1 MFKFNFA
8 PEDKNENEKEE
19 IEQEIICEPL
29 KFHNLQ
35 ISELSTKKIGKTEN
49 FERIGELE
57 YFLESDVISDLED
70 GIYEGGNVLWE
81 CTLDLI
87 KYFDQSIDCFE
98 GKSGKIFKKKSYSRV
113 ETLK

>member
-8 PEDKNENEKEE
+8 PEDKNENEKETM
-19 IEQEIICEPL
+19 EQEIICEPL
-29 KFHNLQ
+29 RFHNLQ
-35 ISELSTKKIGKTEN
+35 LADLNKKKTGKTEN

-87 KYFDQSIDCFE
+87 KYLDQSILCVLPFFRE
-98 GKSGKIFKKKSYSRV
+98 RKKW
-113 ETLK
+113 